1 MDGTRGES
9 VHWYVILKRL
19 PMGPGVL
26 APRLDVQRS
35 LLAGFLSLPLSFSA
49 SLDFSPLLS
58 QIEVS
63 GVEIAAVSC
72 VQGDFK
78 LLDLTRAFF

>member
-1 MDGTRGES
+1 
-9 VHWYVILKRL
+9 
-19 PMGPGVL
+19 
-26 APRLDVQRS
+26 VQRS

-63 GVEIAAVSC
+63 RVKIAAVSC

-78 LLDLTRAFF
+78 LRDLTRAFF